1 MTGHPPGVRRVLD
14 NAARRALAAGP
25 PTRAQEVTYT
35 VAWVATTLTACAL
48 LALAR
53 WLSR

>member
-1 MTGHPPGVRRVLD
+1 MTHPTGVRRVL
-14 NAARRALAAGP
+14 NRAAGSALAAGP